1 LAALVGEVHGWNRP
15 RSSSVEDKPRHA
27 LRIGEARVLLDA
39 IPHSTYSEIDVG
51 HLVVFERLGEL
62 VSINAVVA

>member
-1 LAALVGEVHGWNRP
+1 
-15 RSSSVEDKPRHA
+15 
-27 LRIGEARVLLDA
+27 VLLDA